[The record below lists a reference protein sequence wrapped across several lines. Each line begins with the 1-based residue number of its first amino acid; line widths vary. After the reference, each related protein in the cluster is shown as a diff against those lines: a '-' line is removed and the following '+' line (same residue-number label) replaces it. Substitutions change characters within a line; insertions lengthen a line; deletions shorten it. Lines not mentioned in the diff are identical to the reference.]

1 MSFKNLKIGTKIL
14 SGFSIILIIAIA
26 IGMIGFNGLTS
37 VGNSFNQ
44 VADQRLPA
52 VQFLGEIEANLL
64 QLINSYGLLLD
75 TQQDRADRDRL
86 TSAIQ
91 NYRATYQAAQEEYL
105 QLEQTAEEERVYQ
118 RLVSAM
124 QELGNINTT
133 RVNPQHQTFLDIDL
147 MQPVTTNRDL
157 ERFMK
162 DHALL
167 QVRVLEAIENMEAFS
182 GGDDPNGCNF
192 GRWLPD
198 FRTSNSQIN
207 GLIREILPFHDQ
219 FHAAVG
225 EINQAIAEGNQDQAF
240 GIYTEQMAPAAVG
253 VFRFFNGINESAQN
267 AVATLEEMNEL
278 ITGPAREVQG
288 NVLEAFGELQTL
300 VVANAEQDAL
310 DGDTVITRSNTI
322 NFAAMIIG
330 AIIAVVM
337 GLLITRM
344 VTSGINAGVG
354 IAKRIAD
361 GDLTVKADQ
370 ALLAQKDEVGELVQA
385 MDRMARKLREIIGSV
400 VTGADNIT
408 AASEQTSATAQSLSQ
423 GASEQAASVEETTA
437 SVEQMSASIEQNTE
451 NAKVTDTMASKA
463 ATDAG
468 EGGEAVRKT
477 VDAMKSIAEKISIID
492 DIAYQTNLLA
502 LNAAIEAARAGEH
515 GKGFAVVAAEVRKLA
530 ERSQVASQEIGE
542 VAKGSVSLA
551 VRAGELLDEIVP
563 AIQKTSDLVQEISA
577 ASTEQS
583 SGANQINQ
591 AMEQLNA
598 ITQQSASASEELA
611 STSEEMSGQAQ
622 QLQQLVSFFT
632 IDGGSGHSG
641 GGFSMKN
648 NPPPKAPQPKK
659 IESGQAAS
667 PESDDDSGFVRF

>member
-1 MSFKNLKIGTKIL
+1 VSFKNLKIGTKIL
-14 SGFSIILIIAIA
+14 SGFGLILLIAIT
-26 IGMIGFNGLTS
+26 IGVIGFTGLRG
-37 VGNSFNQ
+37 VGDSFNQ

-52 VQFLGEIEANLL
+52 VRELGDIESNLMR
-64 QLINSYGLLLD
+64 LINAYSLLLD
-75 TQQDRADRDRL
+75 TNQTREERDQLLANIQAFRAEYAQAQSDYLELNRSPEEQRLYDRL
-86 TSAIQ
+86 V
-91 NYRATYQAAQEEYL
+91 AAMEEL
-105 QLEQTAEEERVYQ
+105 RDINVEQ
-118 RLVSAM
+118 
-124 QELGNINTT
+124 
-133 RVNPQHQTFLDIDL
+133 VNPEHQEFLDLGL
-147 MQPVTTNRDL
+147 MQPLAVNRDL

-162 DHALL
+162 DHAEL
-167 QVRVLEAIENMEAFS
+167 QSRILEAIELMEPIN
-182 GGDDPNGCNF
+182 GGDDPTACNF

-198 FRTSNSQIN
+198 FRSGNQQVMTDIQ
-207 GLIREILPFHDQ
+207 EIIPVHDS
-219 FHAAVG
+219 FHAAVRQ
-225 EINQAIAEGNQDQAF
+225 IDAAIQAGDQQGAF
-240 GIYTEQMAPAAVG
+240 DAYFGQMDPAAHD
-253 VFRFFNGINESAQN
+253 VFENFNQINDEAQD
-267 AVATLEEMNEL
+267 AQQALEEMAAVL
-278 ITGPAREVQG
+278 TGPARDIQN
-288 NVLEAFGELQTL
+288 NVMETFEELQQFIL
-300 VVANAEQDAL
+300 AAAEQDGI
-310 DGDTVITRSNTI
+310 DGDAVIARSNTI
-322 NFAAMIIG
+322 NFSAMILG
-330 AIIAVVM
+330 AILAVIL
-337 GLLITRM
+337 GLLITRQI
-344 VTSGINAGVG
+344 TGGINQGVG

-361 GDLTVKADQ
+361 GDLTVKADR
-370 ALLAQKDEVGELVQA
+370 ALLDQKDEVGELVQA
-385 MDRMARKLREIIGSV
+385 MDRMAGKLREIIGSV
-400 VTGADNIT
+400 ITGADNIT

-583 SGANQINQ
+583 SGANQINT
-591 AMEQLNA
+591 AMEQLNS
-598 ITQQSASASEELA
+598 ITQQSASSSEELA
-611 STSEEMSGQAQ
+611 STSEEMSSQAQ

-632 IDGGSGHSG
+632 IDGSSGQSG

-648 NPPPKAPQPKK
+648 NPPPR
-659 IESGQAAS
+659 S
-667 PESDDDSGFVRF
+667 PEPKREARQSGEAEVDDDSGFVRF